1 MEKNILQ
8 KLKKNNVI
16 PPARGQ
22 IYFTQEQLIEIKK
35 RFEQLRNEIK
45 IKNENKKEDLSE

>member
-8 KLKKNNVI
+8 KLKKNNII
-16 PPARGQ
+16 PPAKGQ
-22 IYFTQEQLIEIKK
+22 IYFTQDQLIQIKE